1 MTGGSAVERRG
12 LAPSSTED
20 DSPGKLPMPQPESY
34 RITSR
39 TSSAEAGSAE
49 AGSDLRDVVRTLATH
64 GGGVDLALDLILNE
78 VVEQARLATG
88 ATGAAIA
95 LGRAGEM
102 VCRATTGGNAPD
114 LGMRLETTSG
124 LSGACLQSGK
134 IQLCSDTATDPRVD
148 AEACQRLGVRSILV
162 LPLMLPTPTGGGLGA
177 EKEAFGIME
186 VFSARAQAFG
196 ERDVSTL
203 EVLARRVVA
212 EKQGA
217 EKVSAQGPGVEA
229 ATNAASTKVSSTD
242 TASINTASTKESKTP
257 LTPELA
263 RESGSGVRDD
273 VRNEVPTDLRSEVH
287 TEVVADVRSD
297 VRSEVRNDERPRRRS
312 DVWSFVLGILVIATA
327 VVLGLALGWRGAI
340 VSGLQEQGRR
350 QEQGSQE
357 RANGAST
364 VKGISVDAGQGTST
378 APAGDLAGGNS
389 AAIQPSAAQTKA
401 AGAAATPTPPSG
413 GLLVTENGK
422 VIYRLSPSGPGASG
436 STRAA
441 STAAGSSPG
450 SSLSTTDSGAGETS
464 ATRLIHRVEPEYP
477 AEAAAQRI
485 QGVVTLDVQIGAEG
499 AVHNIAVVDGNPL
512 LVEAAVQAVR
522 QWRYQPYAVDGRP
535 AGMQTRITIRFKLP
549 GS

>member
-1 MTGGSAVERRG
+1 MTGGGAVQWRG
-12 LAPSSTED
+12 LAL
-20 DSPGKLPMPQPESY
+20 DSPGTLLMPQPESY
-34 RITSR
+34 RTTSR

-49 AGSDLRDVVRTLATH
+49 AGSDLRNVARTLAAH

-148 AEACQRLGVRSILV
+148 AEACLRLGVRSILV
-162 LPLMLPTPTGGGLGA
+162 LPLSDGPSAAKAP
-177 EKEAFGIME
+177 FGIME
-186 VFSARAQAFG
+186 VFSARAHAFG

-203 EVLARRVVA
+203 EVLARRVVE

-217 EKVSAQGPGVEA
+217 EKVSAQGPGVGA
-229 ATNAASTKVSSTD
+229 APVIEPKA
-242 TASINTASTKESKTP
+242 P
-257 LTPELA
+257 LAPELA
-263 RESGSGVRDD
+263 RESGRAARD
-273 VRNEVPTDLRSEVH
+273 EVS
-287 TEVVADVRSD
+287 A
-297 VRSEVRNDERPRRRS
+297 EVRNDISNYERPGRRS

-327 VVLGLALGWRGAI
+327 VMLGLALGWRGAI
-340 VSGLQEQGRR
+340 VSGLQGQR
-350 QEQGSQE
+350 QGSQE
-357 RANGAST
+357 RGGDASRAKTTGA
-364 VKGISVDAGQGTST
+364 DAGAGRATAA
-378 APAGDLAGGNS
+378 APAGDLAP
-389 AAIQPSAAQTKA
+389 AAGSGAVIQPNAPQPSVAPTKA
-401 AGAAATPTPPSG
+401 ASAAAASTPPSG

-422 VIYRLSPSGPGASG
+422 VIYRLSPSAPGASG
-436 STRAA
+436 SARAVSAA
-441 STAAGSSPG
+441 S
-450 SSLSTTDSGAGETS
+450 DSVADESS

-477 AEAAAQRI
+477 AEAAAQHI

-499 AVHNIAVVDGNPL
+499 AVHNIEVVDGNPL
-512 LVEAAVQAVR
+512 LAEAAVQAVR